1 MACNHPSDCHDRNGG
16 NLKAFMKNA
25 SMAAALLILIS
36 PAALCHGG
44 QLFLNVYVDGTPG
57 KALVVGNVDDISGLT
72 FLDTP
77 NKIYEDNGQLY
88 AVCDSLV
95 KKDGDGWILSFP
107 SRGYYDE
114 YHAVFFVSGG
124 FDFQKINCTE
134 GLEVLSST
142 HNGSIVLDVQG
153 YALTDPAVTF
163 SYAVS

>member
-1 MACNHPSDCHDRNGG
+1 
-16 NLKAFMKNA
+16 MKSA
-25 SMAAALLILIS
+25 SLATALFLLIS
-36 PAALCHGG
+36 PAALGQGG

-57 KALVVGNVDDISGLT
+57 KALVVGNVDDISGLS

-77 NKIYEDNGQLY
+77 DKIYEDNGQLY

-95 KKDGDGWILSFP
+95 QKEDNSWVLSFP

-124 FDFQKINCTE
+124 FSFQKINCTE
-134 GLEVLSST
+134 GLELLSSA

-153 YALTDPAVTF
+153 FGLTDPAVSF
-163 SYAVS
+163 SYASS

>member
-1 MACNHPSDCHDRNGG
+1 M
-16 NLKAFMKNA
+16 
-25 SMAAALLILIS
+25 ALLLLVS
-36 PAALCHGG
+36 PAAFGQGG
-44 QLFLNVYVDGTPG
+44 QLFLNVYVDGSPG
-57 KALVVGNVDDISGLT
+57 KVLVVGNVDDISGLP

-77 NKIYEDNGQLY
+77 DKIYEENGQLY

-124 FDFQKINCTE
+124 FAFQKINCTE
-134 GLEVLSST
+134 GLELLSSA

-153 YALTDPAVTF
+153 YALNDPVVSF
-163 SYAVS
+163 SYRAS